1 MGREGG
7 SAVILWVLVLGSVA
21 IAGYAIHAYNRLV
34 GLRNGSEGAWSDI
47 DVQLKRRCELVP
59 NLVETVKGYASHE
72 AATLERVI
80 AARGRALGAR
90 SAEDRSAAEGSL
102 SKAIGSLLA
111 VAEAY
116 PQLEAD
122 ESFVAL
128 QRELS
133 ALEDAIQNARRYY
146 NAVVRDLN
154 TSCESFPSNLVAAQ
168 FGFDKREYFELDAPE
183 ERKAPAVRFGA

>member
-1 MGREGG
+1 
-7 SAVILWVLVLGSVA
+7 VILWVFVLGSVA
-21 IAGYAIHAYNRLV
+21 VVAWAIHAYNRLV

-59 NLVETVKGYASHE
+59 NLVETVEGYASHE
-72 AATLERVI
+72 ATTLERVT
-80 AARGRALGAR
+80 AARGAALGAR
-90 SAEDRSAAEGSL
+90 SAEDRAAAEGSL

-128 QRELS
+128 QRELAS
-133 ALEDAIQNARRYY
+133 LEDAIQNARRYY

-154 TSCESFPSNLVAAQ
+154 TSCDAFPSNLVAAQ
-168 FGFDKREYFELDAPE
+168 FGFEKREYFELDAAE
-183 ERKAPAVRFGA
+183 ERKAPTVRFGA